1 MTQRKFHF
9 WMKLHGTV
17 LILLLVYSRVARWI
31 CWFRIAVWVDATD
44 NELISF
50 YTPVTLSLLVPSDWW
65 IKNFRLN
72 LFFQLVFLFI
82 LVSRK
87 NVNLGKC
94 FINICIKKDISF
106 RSFMLTITSYFCFL
120 LAALTIT
127 SALFIGLSK
136 IRLIS
141 N

>member
-1 MTQRKFHF
+1 MYSIQLKKEMIKIEMIFEFCFIVAQRKFHF

-94 FINICIKKDISF
+94 FINICIIKNIFHLAPS
-106 RSFMLTITSYFCFL
+106 CL
-120 LAALTIT
+120 L
-127 SALFIGLSK
+127 
-136 IRLIS
+136 
-141 N
+141 